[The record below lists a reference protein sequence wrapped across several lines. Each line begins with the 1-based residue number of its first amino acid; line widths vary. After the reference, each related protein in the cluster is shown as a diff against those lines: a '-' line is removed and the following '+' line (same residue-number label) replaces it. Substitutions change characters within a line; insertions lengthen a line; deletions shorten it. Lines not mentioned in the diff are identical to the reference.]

1 LKSVLVVDTKEK
13 ILDAAEEL
21 FADRGFASTS
31 LREITTEAD
40 VNLAAVN
47 YHFGSKLD
55 LLRAV
60 FARRIGPVN
69 AERLERLDALEDPD
83 VEEVLRAFVAPLF
96 KRLREPGSGWAKF
109 MQLVGR
115 THSDTNDEI
124 RACLIEQI
132 RVIAARF
139 AGAMQTALPELPP
152 DVVRLRFHFFVGA
165 MAHTLAF
172 CRHEDMP
179 LLSSLSEP
187 DAILE
192 NLVDFAVAGLQA
204 PVRSAMSLEETP

>member
-1 LKSVLVVDTKEK
+1 MSTKEK
-13 ILDAAEEL
+13 ILDVAEQL

-31 LREITTEAD
+31 LRDITAAAE

-47 YHFGSKLD
+47 YHFGSKID

-60 FARRIGPVN
+60 FARRFVPVN
-69 AERLERLDALEDPD
+69 AERLEALDRLDHPD
-83 VEEVLRAFVAPLF
+83 AEQVLRAFFAPLF

-124 RACLIEQI
+124 RACLLEQVQ
-132 RVIAARF
+132 VIADRF
-139 AGAMQTALPELPP
+139 TASLAAALPELPP
-152 DVVRLRFHFFVGA
+152 EVFSSRVHFVVGA
-165 MAHTLAF
+165 MAHTFAF
-172 CRHEDMP
+172 CRHKDMP
-179 LLSSLSEP
+179 LVHQLPEP

-192 NLVDFAVAGLQA
+192 NLVDFAVAGMQA
-204 PVRSAMSLEETP
+204 PVGTLTTRG

>member
-1 LKSVLVVDTKEK
+1 MDTKEK

-21 FADRGFASTS
+21 FADHGFASTS
-31 LREITTEAD
+31 LRDITAEAD

-83 VEEVLRAFVAPLF
+83 VEAVLRAFIAPLI
-96 KRLREPGSGWAKF
+96 KRLREPGNGWAKF
-109 MQLVGR
+109 IRLVGR
-115 THSDTNDEI
+115 THSDPNDEI

-139 AGAMQTALPELPP
+139 AGVLQTALPELPP
-152 DVVRLRFHFFVGA
+152 DVVRLRFHFVVGA

-179 LLSSLSEP
+179 LLNSLSEP

-192 NLVDFAVAGLQA
+192 NLVDFAVAGLRA
-204 PVRSAMSLEETP
+204 PAKSAMSLEETP

>member
-1 LKSVLVVDTKEK
+1 MVDTKEK

-31 LREITTEAD
+31 LRDITTEAD

-55 LLRAV
+55 LLKAV

-69 AERLERLDALEDPD
+69 AERLERLDALVDPD
-83 VEEVLRAFVAPLF
+83 VEEVLRAFIVPLF
-96 KRLREPGSGWAKF
+96 ERLREPGNGWAKF

-124 RACLIEQI
+124 RACLIDQI

-139 AGAMQTALPELPP
+139 AGALQAALPELPP
-152 DVVRLRFHFFVGA
+152 DVFCSRFHFVVGA

-179 LLSSLSEP
+179 LVSSLPEP
-187 DAILE
+187 DAILD
-192 NLVDFAVAGLQA
+192 NLVDFAVAGLRA
-204 PVRSAMSLEETP
+204 PVKSAMSLEKTP

>member
-1 LKSVLVVDTKEK
+1 VDTKEK

-31 LREITTEAD
+31 LRDITAEAE

-60 FARRIGPVN
+60 FARRFGPVN
-69 AERLERLDALEDPD
+69 AERLERLDALDDPD
-83 VEEVLRAFVAPLF
+83 VEALLHAFFAPLF
-96 KRLREPGSGWAKF
+96 KRLREPGNGWAKF

-115 THSDTNDEI
+115 THTDTNDEI
-124 RACLIEQI
+124 RACLLEQI
-132 RVIAARF
+132 QVVADRFTGSLAA
-139 AGAMQTALPELPP
+139 ALPELPP
-152 DVVRLRFHFFVGA
+152 DVFSSRLHFVVGA
-165 MAHTLAF
+165 MAHTFAF

-179 LLSSLSEP
+179 LVHALPEP
-187 DAILE
+187 EAILE
-192 NLVDFAVAGLQA
+192 NLVDFAVAGLRA
-204 PVRSAMSLEETP
+204 PIRSVISRGPR

>member
-1 LKSVLVVDTKEK
+1 MLVVDTKEK

-55 LLRAV
+55 LLRVV
-60 FARRIGPVN
+60 FARRFGPVN
-69 AERLERLDALEDPD
+69 AERLERFDALEDPD

-96 KRLREPGSGWAKF
+96 KRLREPGNGWSKF

-115 THSDTNDEI
+115 TYSDTNDEI

-132 RVIAARF
+132 RVVAARF
-139 AGAMQTALPELPP
+139 AGALQTALPELPA
-152 DVVRLRFHFFVGA
+152 DVFSSRFHFFVGA
-165 MAHTLAF
+165 LAHTLAF
-172 CRHEDMP
+172 CRHDMP
-179 LLSSLSEP
+179 LVSSLPEP

>member
-1 LKSVLVVDTKEK
+1 MDTKEK

-21 FADRGFASTS
+21 FADHGFASTS
-31 LREITTEAD
+31 LRDITNEAD

-60 FARRIGPVN
+60 FARRFGPVN
-69 AERLERLDALEDPD
+69 AERLERLDSLDDPD
-83 VEEVLRAFVAPLF
+83 VEELLRAFFAPLF
-96 KRLREPGSGWAKF
+96 KRLREPGNGWAKF

-124 RACLIEQI
+124 RACLLEQVQ
-132 RVIAARF
+132 VIAKRF
-139 AGAMQTALPELPP
+139 TEALEAALPELPH
-152 DVVRLRFHFFVGA
+152 DVFSSRFHFVVGA
-165 MAHTLAF
+165 MAHTFAF

-179 LLSSLSEP
+179 LVHALPEP

-192 NLVDFAVAGLQA
+192 NLVDFAVAGLRA
-204 PVRSAMSLEETP
+204 PVRSVIS

>member
-1 LKSVLVVDTKEK
+1 MATKEK

-21 FADRGFASTS
+21 FADHGFASTS
-31 LREITTEAD
+31 LRDITTEAD

-83 VEEVLRAFVAPLF
+83 VEAVLRAFIAPLF
-96 KRLREPGSGWAKF
+96 KRLREPGNGWAKF

-139 AGAMQTALPELPP
+139 AGVLQTALPELPA
-152 DVVRLRFHFFVGA
+152 DVFSSRFHFFVGA

-172 CRHEDMP
+172 CRCQDMP
-179 LLSSLSEP
+179 LVSSLPEP

-192 NLVDFAVAGLQA
+192 NLVDFAVAGLCA
-204 PVRSAMSLEETP
+204 PVKSAMSLEETR

>member
-1 LKSVLVVDTKEK
+1 MTVDTKEK
-13 ILDAAEEL
+13 ILDAAEKL

-31 LREITTEAD
+31 LRDITAEAD

-60 FARRIGPVN
+60 FSRRFGPVN
-69 AERLERLDALEDPD
+69 AERLDLLEALREPDTED
-83 VEEVLRAFVAPLF
+83 VLRAFFAPLF

-124 RACLIEQI
+124 RSCLLEQI
-132 RVIAARF
+132 EVIGARF
-139 AGAMQTALPELPP
+139 IATLRATVPELPP
-152 DVVRLRFHFFVGA
+152 PVFSSRVHFLVGA
-165 MAHTLAF
+165 MAHTFAF
-172 CRHEDMP
+172 CQHAGIPFVDALP
-179 LLSSLSEP
+179 EP

-192 NLVDFAVAGLQA
+192 NLLDFAVAGLRA
-204 PVRSAMSLEETP
+204 PVENAMSLGETP

>member
-1 LKSVLVVDTKEK
+1 MVLDTKKK

-21 FADRGFASTS
+21 FADQGFASTS
-31 LREITTEAD
+31 LRDITTEAD

-60 FARRIGPVN
+60 FARRLGPVN

-83 VEEVLRAFVAPLF
+83 VEDVLRAFVAPLF
-96 KRLREPGSGWAKF
+96 KRLREPGDGWAKF

-132 RVIAARF
+132 RVVAARLIAAL
-139 AGAMQTALPELPP
+139 QTALPELPP
-152 DVVRLRFHFFVGA
+152 GVFSSRVHFFVGA

-172 CRHEDMP
+172 CRHDDMP
-179 LLSSLSEP
+179 LASSLPEP
-187 DAILE
+187 DAILD
-192 NLVDFAVAGLQA
+192 NLVDFSVAGLRA
-204 PVRSAMSLEETP
+204 PVKSAMSLEETP